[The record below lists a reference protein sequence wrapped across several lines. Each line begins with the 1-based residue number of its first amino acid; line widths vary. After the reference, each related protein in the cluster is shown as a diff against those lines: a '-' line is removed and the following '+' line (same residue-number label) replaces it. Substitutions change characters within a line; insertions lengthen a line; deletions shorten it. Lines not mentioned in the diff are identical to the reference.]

1 MTKTE
6 EVSKGMA
13 RKWERHFTGKWRILG
28 RGLIR
33 AGIIFS
39 LGLAV
44 LWTQIM
50 CASIGPPRVP
60 TLPPPLAAL

>member
-13 RKWERHFTGKWRILG
+13 RKWERHFVGKYRILG
-28 RGLIR
+28 RGAVL
-33 AGIIFS
+33 AGIVFM

-44 LWTQIM
+44 LWTQLL
-50 CASIGPPRVP
+50 CAYR
-60 TLPPPLAAL
+60 AL